1 MTGATGKTRNV
12 FLVWFVWP
20 LITLGIYHFVWWYKI
35 NREARDFDARIH
47 VTPGVSLLA
56 VLIGWII
63 IVPPFVSVFNTGRR
77 IGRMQRAAGI
87 EASCNP
93 WIGFL
98 LTFVFSL
105 HSLYYQME
113 LNKIWAKY
121 GDPAEGTTVS
131 LAA

>member
-1 MTGATGKTRNV
+1 MTGSAGKTRNV

-35 NREARDFDARIH
+35 NCEARDFDARIR
-47 VTPGVSLLA
+47 VSPGVSLLA
-56 VLIGWII
+56 ILLGWII
-63 IVPPFVSVFNTGRR
+63 IIPPFVSVFNTGAR
-77 IGRMQRAAGI
+77 IARMQRAAGI

-93 WIGFL
+93 WIGL
-98 LTFVFSL
+98 ILTFVFSL

-121 GDPAEGTTVS
+121 GDPGEGTTVR
-131 LAA
+131 LEA

>member
-1 MTGATGKTRNV
+1 MTGLTGKSRNV

-56 VLIGWII
+56 VLIGWVI
-63 IVPPFVSVFNTGRR
+63 IVPPFISVFNTGKR
-77 IGRMQRAAGI
+77 IGQMQRAAGI
-87 EASCNP
+87 ESSCNP

-113 LNKIWAKY
+113 LNKVWAKY
-121 GDPAEGTTVS
+121 GDPGEGETVG
-131 LAA
+131 LVG